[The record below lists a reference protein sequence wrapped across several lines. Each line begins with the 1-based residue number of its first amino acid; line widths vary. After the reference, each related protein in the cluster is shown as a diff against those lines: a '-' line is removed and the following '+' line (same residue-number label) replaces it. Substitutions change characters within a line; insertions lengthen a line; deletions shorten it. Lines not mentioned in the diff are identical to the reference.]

1 MNDFL
6 QSKNKLG
13 KLDLSHKQLVIV
25 LELLQKNL
33 PNHQAWAFGSGATS
47 SARKYSDLDIAVSH
61 NQALSFQQLCQLSNA
76 FEQSDLDICVDI
88 VDWPQASQEFRCSM
102 ERSGMVRLL

>member
-13 KLDLSHKQLVIV
+13 KLDLSHKRLVIV

-47 SARKYSDLDIAVSH
+47 SARKYSDLDIAVS
-61 NQALSFQQLCQLSNA
+61 QSQTLSFQKLCQLSRA
-76 FEQSDLDICVDI
+76 FEGSDLDICADI
-88 VDWPQASQEFRCSM
+88 VDWPQASPEFRRGVEQSD
-102 ERSGMVRLL
+102 MVRLQ

>member
-13 KLDLSHKQLVIV
+13 KLDLSHKRLVIV

-33 PNHQAWAFGSGATS
+33 PNH
-47 SARKYSDLDIAVSH
+47 
-61 NQALSFQQLCQLSNA
+61 
-76 FEQSDLDICVDI
+76 
-88 VDWPQASQEFRCSM
+88 
-102 ERSGMVRLL
+102 